1 MSTPARQSGTG
12 GIHGFPAYNGF
23 QNTYVAQIG
32 GIDFQRIGVED
43 HKVGQLAGLDGAL
56 GVFLEIL
63 PRGVKG
69 MGAQGFEHGNALIRT
84 KDLTGGCQAVDA
96 DPNGQQRIGGDDGG
110 VAVRGNH
117 EAAIQRGAHGVH
129 PGGAFRAKEQIPV
142 AVAPV
147 IDMGGEERR
156 RVARRFEAIELFLAD
171 RLGMDQD
178 VAAILA
184 GMFGLRGFKRI
195 KGVVGGG
202 IAVGMDEELPTPMRG
217 FDQRDS
223 RGCAW
228 DSPAIR
234 GRPDTG
240 CGRVW

>member
-43 HKVGQLAGLDGAL
+43 HKVGQLAGLDGAF

-96 DPNGQQRIGGDDGG
+96 DPNGQQRIGGG
-110 VAVRGNH
+110 RS
-117 EAAIQRGAHGVH
+117 
-129 PGGAFRAKEQIPV
+129 
-142 AVAPV
+142 
-147 IDMGGEERR
+147 
-156 RVARRFEAIELFLAD
+156 AR
-171 RLGMDQD
+171 
-178 VAAILA
+178 
-184 GMFGLRGFKRI
+184 
-195 KGVVGGG
+195 
-202 IAVGMDEELPTPMRG
+202 
-217 FDQRDS
+217 
-223 RGCAW
+223 
-228 DSPAIR
+228 
-234 GRPDTG
+234 
-240 CGRVW
+240 